1 MKSCGSNRN
10 FSVCTSR
17 NCLSGWFWCGIV
29 LYSVQVAKGSALF
42 ACKEA
47 LLWPKLLQLRM
58 GRCPPKSSW
67 MKSDQRQSG
76 PYSLMK
82 IVQNYRQRCIRH
94 SSVLRPSATGEKR
107 THKAMKLRGKFSAT
121 QFFLWNHAA
130 SAKMLSNGMVVSLDT
145 RIYLSLDY
153 LLWQLNF

>member
-1 MKSCGSNRN
+1 MTKT
-10 FSVCTSR
+10 F
-17 NCLSGWFWCGIV
+17 
-29 LYSVQVAKGSALF
+29 
-42 ACKEA
+42 
-47 LLWPKLLQLRM
+47 M

-121 QFFLWNHAA
+121 QFFL
-130 SAKMLSNGMVVSLDT
+130 
-145 RIYLSLDY
+145 
-153 LLWQLNF
+153 